1 MMREL
6 RTRDDMAM
14 LLLDWIRP
22 LKEHYSR
29 GGAQLIIGNTSAHYG
44 EGSIRM
50 EGYSRVLWGL
60 GPLFAG
66 DNEGLPEEQRQ
77 EIESWQE

>member
-66 DNEGLPEEQRQ
+66 DNEGLPR
-77 EIESWQE
+77 SRGRR